1 MLGAD
6 SSATRR
12 RRIIGPALIVLV
24 GVALAIWASQRTTQQ
39 ARDIHAL
46 VVGWCA
52 AAARGEEP
60 TVPAETDFMSE
71 QVAEAIALACRAV
84 DPSLAAL
91 EVVVTPGDT
100 ANLHPAIMH
109 TALIRIG
116 GTDKLELGF
125 VVRGERYLVVGVQ
138 RSRNGDAPP
147 SRP

>member
-24 GVALAIWASQRTTQQ
+24 GVTLAMWASQRTTRQ
-39 ARDIHAL
+39 AGDIHAL

-52 AAARGEEP
+52 AAARGEP
-60 TVPAETDFMSE
+60 TTVPAETGFMSK
-71 QVAEAIALACRAV
+71 QVAAALARACRDV
-84 DPSLAAL
+84 EPSLDSL

-100 ANLHPAIMH
+100 ANLHPAITH
-109 TALIRIG
+109 TALIRID
-116 GTDKLELGF
+116 GTDSLELGF
-125 VVRGERYLVVGVQ
+125 VARGERYLVVGVQ
-138 RSRNGDAPP
+138 TRRNEDAPP